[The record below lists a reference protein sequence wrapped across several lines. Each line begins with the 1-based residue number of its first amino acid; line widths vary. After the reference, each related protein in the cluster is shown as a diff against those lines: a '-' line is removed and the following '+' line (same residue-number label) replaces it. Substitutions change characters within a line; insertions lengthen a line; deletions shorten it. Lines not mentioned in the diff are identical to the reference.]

1 MAGVRLLVL
10 CPSFPGTSPGSR
22 FRIEQW
28 IPHLETRGVSVQ
40 LCSFEDQELHSVI
53 YVPGRHFRKARLLV
67 RALVRRL
74 RLLRGLADRFDAV
87 FIYEEAARL
96 GPAVIERALA
106 RMRVPVVYDFCDP
119 IWIPYVSPINR
130 HLARLKFPGKTAT
143 ICRLSAHVLVGNEE
157 LAAYARRFNPRVTIV
172 PITIDTDCYRPSVT
186 PRQPEIP
193 VVGWSG
199 SHSTVPHL
207 DTLRPVLAELA
218 RRRRFTLRVIGTSRY
233 EAPGV
238 TVDARDWRLESEV
251 EDLASFDVGVM
262 PLPDDQW
269 TRLRSHLKVR
279 QYMGLGLPSVV
290 SPVGVNRELVQ
301 DGVNGYLAKSAEEWL
316 SRLIPLLDDQDLRSR
331 IGHAARQTIEER
343 FSAREWAGIVLEVI
357 SGVVPGRLRGT
368 ATSRQRRESTPS
380 D

>member
-1 MAGVRLLVL
+1 MASVRLLVL
-10 CPSFPGTSPGSR
+10 CPSLPGTSPGSR

-28 IPHLETRGVSVQ
+28 IPHLEARGVSVQ
-40 LCSFEDQELHSVI
+40 LSSFEDQELHSVI
-53 YVPGRHFRKARLLV
+53 YERGRHFRKARLLV

-96 GPAVIERALA
+96 GPAIIERVLA

-172 PITIDTDCYRPSVT
+172 PITIDTDCYRPSAT
-186 PRQPEIP
+186 QRQPEVP

-207 DTLRPVLAELA
+207 DTFRPVLVELA

-233 EAPGV
+233 EVPGV

-262 PLPDDQW
+262 PLPDDRW

-301 DGVNGYLAKSAEEWL
+301 DGINGYLAKSAEEWL
-316 SRLIPLLDDQDLRSR
+316 SRLIVLLDDRVLRSR

-343 FSAREWAGIVLEVI
+343 FSAREW
-357 SGVVPGRLRGT
+357 SGVVLQVISEAASLRGGGAART
-368 ATSRQRRESTPS
+368 
-380 D
+380 